1 MIENL
6 GIEHVSR
13 KKGGKIKMSNRCNLG
28 ETGQTNDMF
37 FAILKKKAEI
47 RFF

>member
-28 ETGQTNDMF
+28 ETGQTKDLVF
-37 FAILKKKAEI
+37 VILKKAEI

>member
-1 MIENL
+1 
-6 GIEHVSR
+6 
-13 KKGGKIKMSNRCNLG
+13 MSNRCNLG
-28 ETGQTNDMF
+28 EMGQTKEMV